1 MYVKGEGA
9 MNRRLLAV
17 AASTAM
23 VFALSA
29 APALAAHDHY
39 IVTPN
44 GQCHQVASGQTSI
57 SDATHGGFHRFHD
70 NVHTGAAGGEGGNK
84 ILGHGHAAAE
94 VYKSLDAPSIC
105 F

>member
-1 MYVKGEGA
+1 MH
-9 MNRRLLAV
+9 RRLLTV
-17 AASTAM
+17 AATIAA
-23 VFALSA
+23 VVALAA

-57 SDATHGGFHRFHD
+57 ADETHGGYHRFHD
-70 NVHTGAAGGEGGNK
+70 NVHTGAAAPDNK
-84 ILGHGHAAAE
+84 TLGHGHAMVE
-94 VYKSLDAPSIC
+94 VYKSAGAPSMC

>member
-1 MYVKGEGA
+1 

-17 AASTAM
+17 AASTAI

-29 APALAAHDHY
+29 APAYAAHDHY

-57 SDATHGGFHRFHD
+57 ADPTHGGYHRFHV
-70 NVHTGAAGGEGGNK
+70 NVHTGAAGGMGNNET
-84 ILGHGHAAAE
+84 LGHGQAAVK
-94 VYKSLDAPSIC
+94 VYRDTGAPDIC
-105 F
+105 FP